1 MLTITHANLRFGE
14 TPLFQPLSLE
24 IAAGEIALLMAPSG
38 AGKSTLLSWI
48 CGMPDP
54 ALIASGTIHLNGQSL
69 DHLPPEKRGIGIMF
83 QDPLMFPHLSVAG
96 NLAFG
101 MKPGGTARSRRAII
115 DEQLDRI
122 GLGGLGDRDPLT
134 LSGGQKARLA
144 LMRSLMAE
152 PQALL
157 LDEPFSGL
165 DDDTRATFS
174 DLVRAEISLRQL
186 PVLIVSHD
194 PRDRAQAETAPIHL
208 EPFSSVTAEDQ
219 PSISI

>member
-1 MLTITHANLRFGE
+1 MLIVKNASLRFGE
-14 TPLFQPLSLE
+14 MPLFQPLSLE
-24 IAAGEIALLMAPSG
+24 VAAGEMALLMAPSG

-54 ALIASGTIHLNGQSL
+54 ALIASGSIHLNGQGV
-69 DHLPPEKRGIGIMF
+69 DHLPPEQRGIGIMF

-101 MKPGGTARSRRAII
+101 MKPGGTARDRRAKI

-122 GLGGLGDRDPLT
+122 GLGGFGDRDPLT

-174 DLVRAEISLRQL
+174 ELVRAEITMRQL
-186 PVLIVSHD
+186 PVLMVSHD
-194 PRDRAQAETAPIHL
+194 PRDRAQAKTAPIPL
-208 EPFSSVTAEDQ
+208 KPYAPPSVQD
-219 PSISI
+219 